1 VIGSL
6 DETLYL
12 DVMRWACC
20 AVIVLSA
27 CYSPNLAGGAPCDL
41 TTRLCPT
48 GQTCVASGGGGVCMP
63 DRGGTP
69 DGGTST
75 SDGGTCLGGHLLGS
89 VCVSTVPAGPVTLT
103 AVGGPVNSGT
113 VAAGSCTEI
122 VTQTGG
128 PALCV
133 IAGTSIDIPA
143 AVMVRGFAV
152 SANAA
157 ATGTN
162 PLVLFATDSITVEG
176 TIDVASHLNDTLAG
190 GIPALGAGART
201 AVGCAA
207 TGLDGATGQPVP
219 GNANHSYGGGG
230 AAGGSFGS
238 LGGAGGSGGNGSNI
252 AHGNPAPGTGMNQ
265 LVGGCPG
272 GTGGTGDGGMG
283 AGAGGNGGGAV
294 YLLAGKS
301 ITITGKINASG
312 AGGGA
317 GGPGMFSS
325 GGGGGG
331 GSGGLIG
338 FEAPKVAIMTGAAVY
353 ANGGGGASGS
363 GQDMT
368 DSGTPGTDPAGPAT
382 AAGGGAGKDGG
393 GAGGAGS
400 VSSGTGA
407 AGTKGGGNNITQ
419 ECAGGGGGGGGG
431 VIRIFSTQPATIQG
445 AVSPPAS

>member
-1 VIGSL
+1 
-6 DETLYL
+6 
-12 DVMRWACC
+12 MRWAFC
-20 AVIVLSA
+20 AVIALSA
-27 CYSPNLAGGAPCDL
+27 CYSPNLAGGSPCDL
-41 TTRLCPT
+41 TTQLCPT
-48 GQTCVASGGGGVCMP
+48 GQTCVASTGRGGGICMP
-63 DRGGTP
+63 EHGGTP
-69 DGGTST
+69 DGGAST
-75 SDGGTCLGGHLLGS
+75 PDGGTCLGGHLLGS
-89 VCVSTVPAGPVTLT
+89 VCVSTTPAGPITLT

-122 VTQTGG
+122 VAQTGG

-133 IAGTSIDIPA
+133 IAGTTIDIPA
-143 AVMVRGFAV
+143 AVLVRAFAV

-162 PLVLFATDSITVEG
+162 PLVLFATDAITVEG

-201 AVGCAA
+201 AVGCAV
-207 TGLDGATGQPVP
+207 TGLDGVMGKPVG
-219 GNANHSYGGGG
+219 GNSNESYGGGG
-230 AAGGSFGS
+230 AAGGSFGT
-238 LGGAGGSGGNGSNI
+238 LGGAGGNGGNNNNVL
-252 AHGNPAPGTGMNQ
+252 HGNPVLGSVPS
-265 LVGGCPG
+265 LVVGGCPG
-272 GTGGTGDGGMG
+272 GSGGPGDGGG
-283 AGAGGNGGGAV
+283 GVGVGGNGGGAI

-301 ITITGKINASG
+301 ITIAGKINASG

-317 GGPGMFSS
+317 GGSGNFSS

-338 FEAPKVAIMTGAAVY
+338 LEAGTVTIMAGAAVF

-363 GQDMT
+363 GQT
-368 DSGTPGTDPAGPAT
+368 EGDSGSPGTDPAAPAT

-407 AGTKGGGNNITQ
+407 AGTKGGCSSMTP